1 MLLRTLRSNLC
12 CRSAATDGRLA
23 VQTRIFLFLL
33 GILLISAF
41 IAVGAQAKKQPTYR
55 SLGDHTETVQVDFDP
70 TVISYQELLDVFWA
84 SHIPGFR
91 SWSRQYQNV
100 VFYHNDEQ
108 KQMAEES
115 KARVAAKTG
124 GEVHTAILPATEF
137 TLAEDYHQ
145 KYYLRQVPGL
155 WRELSRIY
163 PDLPSLVNSTVA
175 ARMNGY
181 VAGYGSVSQLEEELP
196 GLGLSPDAGRQLLS
210 RVAAKTGKAQGCP
223 VPR

>member
-1 MLLRTLRSNLC
+1 MGY
-12 CRSAATDGRLA
+12 AG
-23 VQTRIFLFLL
+23 
-33 GILLISAF
+33 GE
-41 IAVGAQAKKQPTYR
+41 KKQPTYR